1 VTKKEKKHAH
11 ENPAHPG
18 RIVQSVCLEAL
29 GLSVTAG
36 QNFRRYAEARNN
48 LINGNSGISP
58 QMAIRL
64 MKAFGGMEETGCGCS
79 LPMTLPLHGQTT
91 EKSSAPPTR
100 SPRIAPGL
108 TSGRVSITPPG

>member
-64 MKAFGGMEETGCGCS
+64 MKAFGGMEETGCGCR
-79 LPMTLPLHGQTT
+79 LPMTCFAARRDERKIKVRRQLVPQELH
-91 EKSSAPPTR
+91 
-100 SPRIAPGL
+100 PG
-108 TSGRVSITPPG
+108 